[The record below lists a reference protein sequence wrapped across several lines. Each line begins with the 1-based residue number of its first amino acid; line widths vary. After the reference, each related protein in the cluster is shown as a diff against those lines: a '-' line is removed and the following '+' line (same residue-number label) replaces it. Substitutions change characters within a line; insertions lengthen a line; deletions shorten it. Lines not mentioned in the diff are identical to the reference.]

1 MKKHYV
7 LCALMSSA
15 LITPIAHAKKDSY
28 SELDIGFDHMSYEE
42 TLSGFAQLGSDGNIS
57 QAVSVTNPT
66 LRTFSFS
73 EINDHWGLIVKG
85 SSTLATSVAQERWSL
100 GSFGVIQED
109 EFKLKY
115 AEIGTA
121 LAYKW
126 RANTQL
132 VIGGTFTSSSFTRSN
147 FEKVQPGAARFEAAI
162 SPATFDPAVGAV
174 NEDQYAFLA
183 AMAWRY
189 DTRFTRASSPWSFYA
204 ELGANLPVYV
214 AVQNTSIPKQT
225 LTDSFNGWGTYGDI
239 GVRYHWHEKLSLKLG
254 LHGQYSQ
261 RKEIVITADNSRLRV
276 PDINLTSLGLGLG
289 ISWRY

>member
-1 MKKHYV
+1 MNKHYA
-7 LCALMSSA
+7 LCALMGST
-15 LITPIAHAKKDSY
+15 LITPIAHAKTDSY
-28 SELDIGFDHMSYEE
+28 SELDISFDHMSYEE
-42 TLSGFAQLGSDGNIS
+42 TLSNFAQLGSDGKIS
-57 QAVSVTNPT
+57 QSVSVTNPT

-73 EINDHWGLIVKG
+73 EINDSWGLIVKG

-115 AEIGTA
+115 AEIGVA

-126 RANTQL
+126 HSNTQL
-132 VIGGTFTSSSFTRSN
+132 VLGGSFTSSSFTRSN
-147 FEKVQPGAARFEAAI
+147 FEKVQPGAGRFEAVI

-174 NEDQYAFLA
+174 NEDQYSFLA
-183 AMAWRY
+183 TAALRY
-189 DTRFTRASSPWSFYA
+189 DTRLANTGSPWSFYS

-214 AVQNTSIPKQT
+214 AIQNTSLPKQT
-225 LTDSFNGWGTYGDI
+225 LTDNFNGWGAYGEL
-239 GVRYHWHEKLSLKLG
+239 GVRYHWHERLSLKLG

-261 RKEIVITADNSRLRV
+261 RKEIVITADNNRLRV

-289 ISWRY
+289 ISWLY

>member
-1 MKKHYV
+1 MNKHYA

-15 LITPIAHAKKDSY
+15 LITPIAHAKTDSY
-28 SELDIGFDHMSYEE
+28 SELDIGFDHISYEE
-42 TLSGFAQLGSDGNIS
+42 TLSDLAQLGKDGKIS

-73 EINDHWGLIVKG
+73 EINDKWGLIVKG
-85 SSTLATSVAQERWSL
+85 SSTLATSVAQERWKL
-100 GSFGVIQED
+100 GSFGTIQED

-115 AEIGTA
+115 AEIGVA

-147 FEKVQPGAARFEAAI
+147 FEKVQPGAGRFEAAI
-162 SPATFDPAVGAV
+162 SPATFEPAVGAV

-183 AMAWRY
+183 TASLRY
-189 DTRFTRASSPWSFYA
+189 DTRLTRKNSPWSFYS

-214 AVQNTSIPKQT
+214 AIQNTSIPKET
-225 LTDSFNGWGTYGDI
+225 LTDSFNGWGIYGDV
-239 GVRYHWHEKLSLKLG
+239 GVRYHWSEKLSLKMG

-261 RKEIVITADNSRLRV
+261 RKEIEITADNNRLRV

-289 ISWRY
+289 ISWLY